1 MTKSVALPG
10 EAKIDT
16 LRRLQAA
23 LKARDKAAFLGFF
36 APEVEYHYH
45 VGSRPLIGV
54 EWVEKFI
61 NKYWADNSNSTWI
74 IERHAE
80 TDTCLLTEG
89 REEYV
94 NASGTLVKHP
104 YMGIIEFRADG
115 KIIGWRDYFQMADPN
130 ATH

>member
-1 MTKSVALPG
+1 MSDTAVT

-16 LRRLQAA
+16 IRRLQQAMAA
-23 LKARDKAAFLGFF
+23 KDKATFLGFF

-45 VGSRPLIGV
+45 VGTRPLIGI
-54 EWVEKFI
+54 EWVEKFVS
-61 NKYWADNSNSTWI
+61 KYWADNSGATWI

-80 TDTCLLTEG
+80 TDSHLFTEG

-94 NASGTLVKHP
+94 NASGQTVVHR
-104 YMGIIEFRADG
+104 YMGIIEFRGDG
-115 KIIGWRDYFQMADPN
+115 KIVSWRDYFQMADAN